1 MYVFYMKVISI
12 LFLLMSLAL
21 PAKAGQ
27 SKVLRVAVGDA
38 QPPWVFLETDKGIV
52 LDILKETLGPQG
64 YDIQPVRVPL
74 GRRHLLFEQGE
85 VDVVIDINPNLIREM
100 KLRGYP
106 SVVAYSYDNVFIA
119 LHKNRYDFTK
129 IDELATHRVVS
140 WQNAVEMI
148 GGEYADMAR
157 NNKFY
162 KEVANQE
169 IQLKVLYE
177 RNAIIQMDWNIF
189 QYHRRILSEDK
200 SIDADKKIDVFRLLK
215 KNDCQYLFKDQKTQ
229 EAFNQNFEKLK
240 SLGKYDEIIEKY
252 TGSHE

>member
-1 MYVFYMKVISI
+1 MKVISI

-64 YDIQPVRVPL
+64 YDIQHVYVPL

-100 KLRGYP
+100 KLQGYP

-119 LHKNRYDFTK
+119 LHKNRYDFAK
-129 IDELATHRVVS
+129 IGDLANHRIVS
-140 WQNAVEMI
+140 WQNVVEMI
-148 GGEYADMAR
+148 GGEYADMAK
-157 NNKFY
+157 NNEHY
-162 KEVANQE
+162 TEVANQE
-169 IQLKVLYE
+169 LQVKVLYE
-177 RNAIIQMDWNIF
+177 RNAIIQLDWNIF
-189 QYHRRILSEDK
+189 QYHRQILSESKIVDTGK
-200 SIDADKKIDVFRLLK
+200 LIDVFRLLK
-215 KNDCQYLFKDQKTQ
+215 KNDCQYLFKDKKIQ
-229 EAFNQNFEKLK
+229 EAFNQNFEKVK
-240 SLGKYDEIIEKY
+240 SSGKYDEIIERY